1 MKREL
6 LELQIRE
13 PFFWMG
19 KMGPFWENVG
29 IIIQITRHE
38 ICGDRGVGTVGQG
51 PGGGNAIPYFDRPVN
66 PISTGGQIMLTYSPP
81 PHLIFRPSYGPARNL
96 WRGYD
101 YT

>member
-38 ICGDRGVGTVGQG
+38 ICAVQRRRKVWKSW
-51 PGGGNAIPYFDRPVN
+51 GGGK
-66 PISTGGQIMLTYSPP
+66 
-81 PHLIFRPSYGPARNL
+81 
-96 WRGYD
+96 
-101 YT
+101 